1 MVSSRLGA
9 IGVALSRI
17 WEQLGLPVVSG
28 LILPVVGARTS
39 AFGIGREPGIR
50 ARSARRRPPSQGT
63 TVATRQLEKHEK
75 RTLAALGLPTFVLA
89 LSITVVS
96 TYLPVVAREFTSS
109 STVIGL
115 LIGGEGIMALF
126 LPVLVGVWSD
136 RLDTALGGRLPFLLA
151 GLPVVAASLV
161 AMGLVNGMLGLALS
175 VAVFFA
181 AYFTAYEPYRALYP
195 DLLDDD
201 IAARGQATQALW
213 RGGGTALALAGG
225 GLLLSVARILPFA
238 VAAAVCLACSG
249 VFLYLALRRGVRR
262 HERRS
267 PEVREV
273 VRRLLHLLRTRR
285 QLRALL
291 VANSLWELS
300 LAALKTFVVLY
311 IVRGLGYEVS
321 TASLIIGGTALII
334 LVAAA
339 ASGRLGD
346 RYGKRRVMGVA
357 LVVYSVGLLVPFLFT
372 NPALIAPAIPLIAFG
387 GGVVMS
393 LPYALL
399 IPMMPPSGHGAL
411 PGLYSMSRGVGVLLW
426 PVLGGVAIDALAG
439 RLSSTQGYSAMWL
452 VCAAAVA
459 LSIPLLRLTR
469 GGEDVRR

>member
-1 MVSSRLGA
+1 L
-9 IGVALSRI
+9 
-17 WEQLGLPVVSG
+17 
-28 LILPVVGARTS
+28 
-39 AFGIGREPGIR
+39 
-50 ARSARRRPPSQGT
+50 
-63 TVATRQLEKHEK
+63 ATRQLEQQEK

-115 LIGGEGIMALF
+115 LIGGEGVMALF

-136 RLDTALGGRLPFLLA
+136 RLRTPLGGRLPFLIGA
-151 GLPVVAASLV
+151 TPVVAASLV
-161 AMGLVNGMLGLALS
+161 AMGLVNSMLGLALS

-181 AYFTAYEPYRALYP
+181 AYFVAYEPYRALYP

-201 IAARGQATQALW
+201 IAARGQATQAIW
-213 RGGGTALALAGG
+213 RGAGTALALAGG

-238 VAAAVCLACSG
+238 TAAALSLACSG
-249 VFLYLALRRGVRR
+249 LFLWFAIRRGVPDSDRQ
-262 HERRS
+262 S
-267 PEVREV
+267 PAIHEV
-273 VRRLLHLLRTRR
+273 VRRLWRLLRERR

-300 LAALKTFVVLY
+300 LAALKTFVVLD
-311 IVRGLGYEVS
+311 ITRGLGLSVS
-321 TASLIIGGTALII
+321 AASLVIGATALVI
-334 LVAAA
+334 LLAAA

-357 LVVYSVGLLVPFLFT
+357 LVVYAVGLLVPFVT
-372 NPALIAPAIPLIAFG
+372 SEPALIAPAIPLIAFG

-399 IPMMPPSGHGAL
+399 IPMMPPKGHGAL
-411 PGLYSMSRGVGVLLW
+411 TGLYSMSRGVGVVLG
-426 PVLGGVAIDALAG
+426 PVLGGLAIDALKD
-439 RLSSTQGYSAMWL
+439 RLPGTEGYAAMWL

-469 GGEDVRR
+469 GGEDERRES